1 MRIVSNCQDR
11 ALVLLQIAKENPLFE
26 ERAIY
31 LAREWLA
38 FAALRIALGLVERPE
53 NEVRPD

>member
-11 ALVLLQIAKENPLFE
+11 ALVLLQVAREYPQFE
-26 ERAIY
+26 ERANYI
-31 LAREWLA
+31 AHEWLA
-38 FAALRIALGLVERPE
+38 VAALQIALGVVEPPE